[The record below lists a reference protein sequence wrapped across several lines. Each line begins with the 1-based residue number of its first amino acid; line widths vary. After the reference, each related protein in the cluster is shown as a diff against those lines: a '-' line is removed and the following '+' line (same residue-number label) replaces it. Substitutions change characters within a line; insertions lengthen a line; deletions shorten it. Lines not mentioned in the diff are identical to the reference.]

1 MKGRVGDA
9 ERPRSGRPRTEPP
22 RAERDGPE
30 RVGELV
36 DRFLEG
42 RGVAEQ
48 VRRQSALEDWPAVV
62 GEGIAAVTHARSVSA
77 GALFVEVRSSP
88 WLMELEMMK
97 GEILRRLNAG
107 REEALIER
115 IVFVMGEQR

>member
-1 MKGRVGDA
+1 VGDA
-9 ERPRSGRPRTEPP
+9 ERPRSRRPRTEP
-22 RAERDGPE
+22 RRTEGDGPE

-36 DRFLEG
+36 ERFLEG

-48 VRRQSALEDWPAVV
+48 VKRQSVLVDWPAVV
-62 GEGIAAVTHARSVSA
+62 GEGIAAVTHARSLSA

>member
-1 MKGRVGDA
+1 MGDA

-22 RAERDGPE
+22 RTERDGPE

-36 DRFLEG
+36 ERFLEG

-48 VRRQSALEDWPAVV
+48 VRRQSVLEDWAAVV

>member
-1 MKGRVGDA
+1 MSERKRV
-9 ERPRSGRPRTEPP
+9 
-22 RAERDGPE
+22 GPE

-36 DRFLEG
+36 ERFLEG

-48 VRRQSALEDWPAVV
+48 VRRQSAVDEWPALV
-62 GEGIAAVTHARSVSA
+62 GEAIAAVTRARSVSA

-97 GEILRRLNAG
+97 GEILRRINAG
-107 REEALIER
+107 REDARIDR
-115 IVFVMGEQR
+115 IVFVLGEQR

>member
-1 MKGRVGDA
+1 M
-9 ERPRSGRPRTEPP
+9 SGRGGGGGKRPP
-22 RAERDGPE
+22 GPE
-30 RVGELV
+30 PVGKLI

-48 VRRQSALEDWPAVV
+48 VRRQSVLEEWAALV
-62 GEGIAAVTHARSVSA
+62 GEPIAAVTNARSISA

-97 GEILRRLNAG
+97 GEILRRINAG
-107 REEALIER
+107 RDDARIER
-115 IVFVMGEQR
+115 IVFVLGEQR

>member
-1 MKGRVGDA
+1 MKAKRGREGGPA
-9 ERPRSGRPRTEPP
+9 RG
-22 RAERDGPE
+22 GPE
-30 RVGELV
+30 PIGKLV

-48 VRRQSALEDWPAVV
+48 VRRQSVLEAWPTLV
-62 GEGIAAVTHARSVSA
+62 GEAIAGVTSARSISA

-97 GEILRRLNAG
+97 GEILRRINAG
-107 REEALIER
+107 RDDAQIER
-115 IVFVMGEQR
+115 IVFVLGEQR